1 MINKYM
7 YMHTHTHTLAY
18 THIHIYIYIYVRMY
32 VCMYACMYVCMNIH
46 AYHALCMRVPAPNFL
61 TALQA
66 EFTNFLRAGEV
77 RKGVLLFRVLGFWV

>member
-1 MINKYM
+1 
-7 YMHTHTHTLAY
+7 
-18 THIHIYIYIYVRMY
+18 MY
-32 VCMYACMYVCMNIH
+32 VCMYVCMNIH

-77 RKGVLLFRVLGFWV
+77 RKGVLLFRVLGFWVLGLVPGFGALFVF